1 MTKQPRWLKSAIAAS
16 ADTTLILPW
25 ARSTRRRPQAM
36 MPAAAQTQ
44 AAARTQAC
52 AAR

>member
-16 ADTTLILPW
+16 ADSTIALPW

-36 MPAAAQTQ
+36 KLALLPARIQ
-44 AAARTQAC
+44 ATAAR
-52 AAR
+52 